1 MQEYFDNNKAL
12 WNAKVPIHLNADL
25 YNMEAFMAGESSL
38 DKATL
43 AHLGDVTG
51 KKVLHLQC
59 HFGQDTLSL
68 ARMGAKVTGLDI
80 SDVAV
85 GKAKE
90 LNAILDLDAAFV
102 CCNIFDAKEHIDEQF
117 DIVFASFGTIIWLP
131 ELEKWADIIQH
142 FLKPGGRFVFL
153 DFHPVMDMLNWDTC
167 AFEYDYFNMK
177 KPYMEITQ
185 GTYADANA
193 NINMKEYFWNHS
205 FTEVIQSL
213 QKANLKMETM
223 AEYDYSPYDIFGE
236 MIKRADREYTMKRMP
251 VAFPYFYALEYSK
264 A

>member
-1 MQEYFDNNKAL
+1 MQEYYDNNKAL
-12 WNAKVPIHLNADL
+12 WNAKVPIHLDAEL

-43 AHLGDVTG
+43 KHLGDVSG

-68 ARMGAKVTGLDI
+68 ARMGAKATGLDI

-85 GKAKE
+85 DKARE
-90 LNAILDLDAAFV
+90 LNDTLGLDARFV
-102 CCNIFDAKEHIDEQF
+102 CCNIFDAKDHIDEKF

-131 ELEKWADIIQH
+131 ELDAWADIVQH

-167 AFEYDYFNMK
+167 AFEYHYFNK
-177 KPYMEITQ
+177 QEPYMEITQ

-193 NINMKEYFWNHS
+193 DIKMKEYFWNHS
-205 FTEVIQSL
+205 LMEVIQAL

-223 AEYDYSPYDIFGE
+223 KEYDYSPYDIFGE
-236 MIKRADREYTMKRMP
+236 MIKRSDREYTMKRMP
-251 VAFPYFYALEYSK
+251 VAFPYFYALVYSK
-264 A
+264 G